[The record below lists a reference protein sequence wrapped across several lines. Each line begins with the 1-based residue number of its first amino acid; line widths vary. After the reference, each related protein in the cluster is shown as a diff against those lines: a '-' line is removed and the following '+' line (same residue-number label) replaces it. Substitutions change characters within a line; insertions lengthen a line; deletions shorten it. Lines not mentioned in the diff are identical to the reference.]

1 MPNNWKNAYGDYISM
16 FTISKTG
23 CTRKF
28 PYLNNKAI
36 MKTAIVY
43 HSSHHGNTKKL
54 VDAIVAAHND
64 IAVFEAE
71 SCRPDDLSSFD
82 LIGLASGIYYF
93 SFHKSILDIAT
104 ALPSGQRVFL
114 LSTCGGNKLGMN
126 YARKLEAVLGGRQ
139 AEIVG
144 RFSCLGYNTY
154 GFFKL
159 FGGTGKGHPDDD
171 DLRHAVAFY
180 ESLF

>member
-1 MPNNWKNAYGDYISM
+1 
-16 FTISKTG
+16 
-23 CTRKF
+23 
-28 PYLNNKAI
+28 

-64 IAVFEAE
+64 IAVFDAE

-82 LIGLASGIYYF
+82 LVGLASGIYYF
-93 SFHKSILDIAT
+93 SFHKSILDIAA
-104 ALPSGQRVFL
+104 ALPSRQRVFL

-126 YARKLEAVLGGRQ
+126 YARKLEAVLAGRQ

-159 FGGTGKGHPDDD
+159 FGGTGKGHPNDD

-180 ESLF
+180 ESLFNA

>member
-1 MPNNWKNAYGDYISM
+1 MTTTFSYSLITESVYHKHLFITHYSLLIA
-16 FTISKTG
+16 
-23 CTRKF
+23 
-28 PYLNNKAI
+28 

-71 SCRPDDLSSFD
+71 SCHPDNLSSFE

-93 SFHKSILDIAT
+93 SFHKSLLDIA
-104 ALPSGQRVFL
+104 ASLPLKQRVFL
-114 LSTCGGNKLGMN
+114 LSTCGGDRLGLN
-126 YARKLEAVLGGRQ
+126 YARKLETVLSGRQ
-139 AEIVG
+139 AEIIG
-144 RFSCLGYNTY
+144 RFSCLGYNPY

-159 FGGTGKGHPDDD
+159 FGGTGKGHPDND
-171 DLRHAVAFY
+171 DLRRAVAFY
-180 ESLF
+180 ESLS